1 VQLKQ
6 KTVYFSMEL
15 KLQKKKRKGRTKG
28 ACFEFC
34 NYICVCV
41 YIYIFFLFKVFITVI
56 IILNQ
61 KVTVYPVTLACIA
74 RKLYFI
80 S

>member
-41 YIYIFFLFKVFITVI
+41 YIYIYFHNKLIFICDHMDKANGPSKDGSC
-56 IILNQ
+56 LMG
-61 KVTVYPVTLACIA
+61 
-74 RKLYFI
+74 
-80 S
+80 